1 MKATPDYMTVRFKL
15 LRGKLATRPPKM
27 KFHLSIT
34 SKEAGYFFDKNVE
47 KAEYYRHRF
56 EGLYEGADE
65 QSLNLYNGIPIP
77 YSTGAA
83 YYFKMGNNKKAKEIL
98 KKGLEYVP
106 DDYMLKSRLNALN

>member
-47 KAEYYRHRF
+47 KAE
-56 EGLYEGADE
+56 
-65 QSLNLYNGIPIP
+65 
-77 YSTGAA
+77 
-83 YYFKMGNNKKAKEIL
+83 
-98 KKGLEYVP
+98 
-106 DDYMLKSRLNALN
+106 